1 MANIISEDHIE
12 QNIIKVFKEMGYR
25 HLNAFYGLKERLDE
39 RKTVIEPVLRERLIL
54 LNPTLPASAI
64 DTAVQKLTESR
75 ASQTAYHANVVLYD
89 LMKAGVTVD
98 VIQPN
103 GKTEPKTVRIIDFEN
118 TKNNDFLV
126 ISQLYIQGSLR
137 QRPDLIVFVNGLPL
151 IFIELKNSNVPVK
164 DAYDDNLTNYKK
176 FIPQL
181 FNHNALLILSNGI
194 ETKVGSITS
203 EWNHFFP
210 WLRPMAENEEPDLKR
225 IKEDGISLEYA
236 VRGLCEPVKFLDY
249 FQNFILYHTGS
260 AKIVA
265 KNHQFLGVNNVIES
279 FKNRLVHDAEN
290 TDTNNKGKLGV
301 FWHTQ
306 GSGKSF
312 SMVFLTKKIGYKFTG
327 NYTFL
332 IVTDRE
338 DLDGQI
344 KKNYYKAGVISE
356 KETKSQPASS
366 EALRTKL
373 QENHQYIFTLIHKF
387 RYEKGKTYPVLSNR
401 NDIIVIVDE
410 AHRTQYKDLADN
422 MRKGLPNAQF
432 LAFTGTPLLGSKKLT
447 NQWFGKLVSEYNF
460 KQSIEDGATVP
471 LFYQNRK
478 PKVNLQNDD
487 LNDEFAEIVTD
498 EELTDEQLEKLE
510 RDYAK
515 ELSVIRADDRLNTI
529 AEDIVKHF
537 PRRGYLG
544 KAMVISI
551 DKFTAVRMYDK
562 VKNLWD
568 IEIRKIKGEI
578 QAAKTEEE
586 KQELKNISTW
596 MKAVDMAVV
605 ISEEAGE
612 IEKFKKQDLDIE
624 KHRNR
629 LNSVDEDIEDKF
641 KDPKDSL
648 SMVFVCSM
656 WLTGFDAPTISTLYL
671 DKPMKDH
678 TLMQTIARANRTSD
692 YLIYG
697 KEKKN
702 GLVIDYYGVFR
713 NLKKAFASYGGGST
727 ESGGADFPIQEKSQ
741 LFVLLQQAID
751 ECTTYCKTLEIDLSK
766 ILTEN
771 VVFEKLGLFNEYAN
785 TILLKEEQKKL
796 FFVYE
801 NTVEALYE
809 ACRPEISQRKSEFRM
824 RDVIHYL
831 RNVIDGK
838 AEQSNIENAKRKVNQ
853 LLNESIISDGEK
865 NKSFEIKTQRRI
877 DLSKLD
883 IEILQKEFKEA
894 PYKNIEIADLKAF
907 IISKLEQMIAVNTT
921 RSSFAEKLAEII
933 RRYNE
938 GKTTSADNGGI
949 TPDDYFSELM
959 DFVNSMKEE
968 DLRAKREGLS
978 EEELEIFDLLK
989 KQDLQPE
996 EKEKVKDAAKT
1007 LLKRLREESPKVL
1020 VTDWFKDTQTKK
1032 QVENVINTI
1041 LNSYLPE
1048 SYTRPIY
1055 KEKCDNI
1062 FAHFYTQA
1070 IGGQQGRA

>member
-1 MANIISEDHIE
+1 MKNIITEDQIE
-12 QNIIKVFKEMGYR
+12 QNIIGVFKQMGYR
-25 HLNAFYGLKERLDE
+25 HKNAFHGISERPDE
-39 RKTVIEPVLRERLIL
+39 RKTVIESILRKQLLL
-54 LNPTLPASAI
+54 LNPTLPSSAI
-64 DTAVQKLTESR
+64 DSAVQKLTDSR
-75 ASQTAYHANVVLYD
+75 VSQTAIQANLILYD

-98 VIQPN
+98 VVQAN
-103 GKTEPKTVRIIDFEN
+103 GKTEPKNVKVIDFEEV
-118 TKNNDFLV
+118 TNNDFLV
-126 ISQLYIQGSLR
+126 ISQLYIQGVFR
-137 QRPDLIVFVNGLPL
+137 VRPDLIIYVNGLPL
-151 IFIELKNSNVPVK
+151 IFIELKNSDVPVR
-164 DAYDDNLTNYKK
+164 DAYDDNLTRYKQH
-176 FIPQL
+176 IPQL

-210 WLRPMAENEEPDLKR
+210 WLRPIAENEDPDLKR

-249 FQNFILYHTGS
+249 FQNFILFHTAS

-265 KNHQFLGVNNVIES
+265 KNHQFLGVNNVIEN
-279 FKNRLVHDAEN
+279 FKNRLVHDVEN
-290 TDTNNKGKLGV
+290 TDTDNKGKLGV

-356 KETKSQPASS
+356 KETKTQPASS
-366 EALRTKL
+366 EALRAQL

-387 RYEKGKTYPVLSNR
+387 RYDKGKAYPVLSTR

-410 AHRTQYKDLADN
+410 AHRTQYKDLAEN

-487 LNDEFAEIVTD
+487 LNDEFAEIVND
-498 EELTDEQLEKLE
+498 EKLSDEQLEKLE

-515 ELSVIRADDRLNTI
+515 ELSVIRAEDRLNTI

-568 IEIRKIKGEI
+568 EEIRKVRGEI
-578 QAAKTEEE
+578 QQAKTEEE
-586 KQELKNISTW
+586 KQELKNIIVW
-596 MKAVDMAVV
+596 MKALDMAVV

-612 IEKFKKQDLDIE
+612 DVKFQNQGLDIQ
-624 KHRNR
+624 KHRKR
-629 LNSVDEDIEDKF
+629 LNSVEEDIEEKF
-641 KDPKDSL
+641 KDPKDPL
-648 SMVFVCSM
+648 CLVFVCSM
-656 WLTGFDAPTISTLYL
+656 WLTGFDAPTISTLYF

-692 YLIYG
+692 YLIIG

-713 NLKKAFASYGGGST
+713 NLKKAFASYGGGTT
-727 ESGGADFPIQEKSQ
+727 EGGGEDFPIQEKSQ

-751 ECTTYCKTLEIDLSK
+751 DCVAYCKTLGIDLALILKEDMTFDK
-766 ILTEN
+766 I
-771 VVFEKLGLFNEYAN
+771 GLFSDFTNI
-785 TILLKEEQKKL
+785 ILLKDEQKKL
-796 FFVYE
+796 FFVYD

-809 ACRPEISQRKSEFRM
+809 ACRPDISQRRGEFRM

-838 AEQSNIENAKRKVNQ
+838 TPLNDIEQAKRKVSQ
-853 LLNESIISDGEK
+853 LLNESIVSYGDKPK
-865 NKSFEIKTQRRI
+865 NFEIKAWNRI

-883 IEILQKEFKEA
+883 VQKLKEEFKDA
-894 PYKNIEIADLKAF
+894 PYKNLEIADLKAF
-907 IISKLEQMIAVNTT
+907 INSKLEQMMAENTT
-921 RSSFAEKLAEII
+921 RTNFAEKLKEII
-933 RRYNE
+933 E
-938 GKTTSADNGGI
+938 
-949 TPDDYFSELM
+949 
-959 DFVNSMKEE
+959 
-968 DLRAKREGLS
+968 
-978 EEELEIFDLLK
+978 
-989 KQDLQPE
+989 
-996 EKEKVKDAAKT
+996 
-1007 LLKRLREESPKVL
+1007 
-1020 VTDWFKDTQTKK
+1020 
-1032 QVENVINTI
+1032 
-1041 LNSYLPE
+1041 
-1048 SYTRPIY
+1048 
-1055 KEKCDNI
+1055 
-1062 FAHFYTQA
+1062 
-1070 IGGQQGRA
+1070 

>member
-1 MANIISEDHIE
+1 MKNIITEDQIE
-12 QNIIKVFKEMGYR
+12 QNIIEVFKQMGYR
-25 HLNAFYGLKERLDE
+25 HINAFHGISERPDE
-39 RKTVIEPVLRERLIL
+39 RKTVIEPVLRERLLL
-54 LNPTLPASAI
+54 LNPTLPSSAI
-64 DTAVQKLTESR
+64 DSAVQKLTDSR
-75 ASQTAYHANVVLYD
+75 VSQTAIQANLILYD

-98 VIQPN
+98 VVQAN
-103 GKTEPKTVRIIDFEN
+103 GKTEPKNVKVIDFEEV
-118 TKNNDFLV
+118 TNNDFLV
-126 ISQLYIQGSLR
+126 ISQLYIQGVFR
-137 QRPDLIVFVNGLPL
+137 VRPDLIVFVNGLPL
-151 IFIELKNSNVPVK
+151 IFIELKNSDVPVR
-164 DAYDDNLTNYKK
+164 DAYDDNLTRYKQH
-176 FIPQL
+176 IPQL

-210 WLRPMAENEEPDLKR
+210 WLRPIAENEEPDLKR
-225 IKEDGISLEYA
+225 IKADGISLEYA
-236 VRGLCEPVKFLDY
+236 VRGLCEPLKFLDY
-249 FQNFILYHTGS
+249 FQNFILFHTAS

-265 KNHQFLGVNNVIES
+265 KNHQFLGVNNVIAN
-279 FKNRLVHDAEN
+279 FKNRLVHDVEN
-290 TDTNNKGKLGV
+290 TDINNKGKLGV

-356 KETKSQPASS
+356 KETKTQPASS
-366 EALRTKL
+366 EALRTQL

-387 RYEKGKTYPVLSNR
+387 RYDKGKTYPVLSTR

-410 AHRTQYKDLADN
+410 AHRTQYKDLAEN

-487 LNDEFAEIVTD
+487 LNDEFAEIVN
-498 EELTDEQLEKLE
+498 EEKLDDEQLEKLE

-515 ELSVIRADDRLNTI
+515 ELSVIRAEDRLNTI

-562 VKNLWD
+562 VKNLWEE
-568 IEIRKIKGEI
+568 EIRKVRGEI
-578 QAAKTEEE
+578 QQAKTEEE
-586 KQELKNISTW
+586 KQELKNIIVW
-596 MKAVDMAVV
+596 MKALDMAVV

-612 IEKFKKQDLDIE
+612 DIKFQNQGLEIQ
-624 KHRNR
+624 KHRRR
-629 LNSVDEDIEDKF
+629 LLSVEEDIEEKF
-641 KDPKDSL
+641 KDPKDPL
-648 SMVFVCSM
+648 CLVFVCSM

-692 YLIYG
+692 YLIID

-713 NLKKAFASYGGGST
+713 NLKKAFASYGGGTT
-727 ESGGADFPIQEKSQ
+727 EGGGEDFPIQEKSQ

-751 ECTTYCKTLEIDLSK
+751 DCVAYCKTLQIDLALILVEDTTFDK
-766 ILTEN
+766 I
-771 VVFEKLGLFNEYAN
+771 GLFSDFTNI
-785 TILLKEEQKKL
+785 ILLKDEQKKL
-796 FFVYE
+796 FFVYD

-809 ACRPEISQRKSEFRM
+809 ACRPDISQRRGEFRM

-838 AEQSNIENAKRKVNQ
+838 TPLNDIEQAKRKVSQ
-853 LLNESIISDGEK
+853 LLNESIVSYGDKTK
-865 NKSFEIKTQRRI
+865 NFEIKAWNRI
-877 DLSKLD
+877 DLSRLD
-883 IEILQKEFKEA
+883 IQKLKEEFKDA
-894 PYKNIEIADLKAF
+894 PYKNLEIADLKAF
-907 IISKLEQMIAVNTT
+907 INSKLEQMMAENTT
-921 RSSFAEKLAEII
+921 RTNFAEKLKEII
-933 RRYNE
+933 ERYNV
-938 GKTTSADNGGI
+938 GKS
-949 TPDDYFSELM
+949 TPEDYFADLI
-959 DFVNSMKEE
+959 DFYNNLKEE

-989 KQDLQPE
+989 KQDLQFE
-996 EKEKVKDAAKT
+996 EKEKVKNAAKT
-1007 LLKRLREESPKVL
+1007 LLKRLREETPKVL
-1020 VTDWFKDTQTKK
+1020 ITDWHKDTQTKK
-1032 QVENVINTI
+1032 QVEKVINDI
-1041 LNSYLPE
+1041 LNSYLPDT
-1048 SYTRPIY
+1048 YTRPIY

-1070 IGGQQGRA
+1070 VGGQFGRA

>member
-1 MANIISEDHIE
+1 MSNIISEDNIE
-12 QNIIKVFKEMGYR
+12 QSIIQVFLELGYR
-25 HLNAFYGLKERLDE
+25 HTNAFYGLKERPDE
-39 RKTVIEPVLRERLIL
+39 RKTVIEPVLKKRLML
-54 LNPTLPASAI
+54 LNPTLPTSAI
-64 DTAVQKLTESR
+64 DTAIQKLTESR
-75 ASQTAYHANVVLYD
+75 ASQTAFHANVVLYD
-89 LMKAGVTVD
+89 LMKAGVTVE
-98 VIQPN
+98 VFQPN
-103 GKTEPKTVRIIDFEN
+103 GKTEPKIVRVIDFDDF
-118 TKNNDFLV
+118 KNNDFLV
-126 ISQLYIQGSLR
+126 ISQLHIQGAFRL
-137 QRPDLIVFVNGLPL
+137 RPDLIVFVNGLPL

-164 DAYDDNLTNYKK
+164 DAYDDNLTRYKQ

-194 ETKVGSITS
+194 ETRVGSITS

-210 WLRPMAENEEPDLKR
+210 WLRPIAENEEPDLKR

-236 VRGLCEPVKFLDY
+236 VRGLCEKTKLLDY

-290 TDTNNKGKLGV
+290 TDANNKGKLGV

-312 SMVFLTKKIGYKFTG
+312 SMVFLTKKISYKFTG
-327 NYTFL
+327 NFTFL

-356 KETKSQPASS
+356 QENKSQPATS

-373 QENHQYIFTLIHKF
+373 QEKHQYIFTLIHKF
-387 RYEKGKTYPVLSNR
+387 RYDKGKTYPVLSNR

-410 AHRTQYKDLADN
+410 AHRSQYKDLADN

-487 LNDEFAEIVTD
+487 LNDEFEEIVTE

-510 RDYAK
+510 QDYAK

-612 IEKFKKQDLDIE
+612 DEKFKKQDLDIS
-624 KHRNR
+624 KHRKR
-629 LNSVDEDIEDKF
+629 LNSVIEDVEEKF

-648 SMVFVCSM
+648 SLVFVCSM

-692 YLIYG
+692 CLMYG
-697 KEKKN
+697 KEKTN
-702 GLVIDYYGVFR
+702 GLIVDYYGVFR

-727 ESGGADFPIQEKSQ
+727 ESGGADLPVQEKSH

-751 ECTTYCKTLEIDLSK
+751 DCVTYCQTLAIDLSK
-766 ILTEN
+766 ILTDQT
-771 VVFEKLGLFNEYAN
+771 VFEKVGLFSEFAN
-785 TILLKEEQKKL
+785 TIMEKEEQKKL
-796 FFVYE
+796 FFIYD
-801 NTVEALYE
+801 NTVESFYE
-809 ACRPEISQRKSEFRM
+809 ACRPEISKRKSEFEM

-831 RNVIDGK
+831 RKVMEGK
-838 AEQSNIENAKRKVNQ
+838 VELPNIENAKRKVNQ
-853 LLNESIISDGEK
+853 LLNESIISESDK
-865 NKSFEIKTQRRI
+865 TKSFEIKAWNRI

-883 IEILQKEFKEA
+883 IAKLQEEFKDA
-894 PYKNIEIADLKAF
+894 PYKNIEINDLKAF
-907 IISKLEQMIAVNTT
+907 ITGKLEQMMAENTT
-921 RSSFAEKLAEII
+921 RTNFAEKLRAII
-933 RRYNE
+933 QHYNE
-938 GKTTSADNGGI
+938 GKS
-949 TPDDYFSELM
+949 TPEDYFSDLM
-959 DFVNSMKEE
+959 EFVNSMKEE

-996 EKEKVKDAAKT
+996 EKERVKDAAKT
-1007 LLKRLREESPKVL
+1007 LLKRLREETPKVL
-1020 VTDWFKDTQTKK
+1020 ITDWFKDTQTKK
-1032 QVENVINTI
+1032 QVEEVINTI
-1041 LNSYLPE
+1041 LNSYLPD

-1070 IGGQQGRA
+1070 IGGQFGRA

>member
-1 MANIISEDHIE
+1 MANIITEDQIE

-25 HLNAFYGLKERLDE
+25 HKNAYYGISERPDE

-54 LNPTLPASAI
+54 LNPNLPTSAI
-64 DTAVQKLTESR
+64 DIAIQKLSESR
-75 ASQTAYHANVVLYD
+75 VSQTAFHANVVLYD

-98 VIQPN
+98 VVQPN
-103 GKTEPKTVRIIDFEN
+103 GKTEPKTVRIIDFEHI
-118 TKNNDFLV
+118 KNNDFLV
-126 ISQLYIQGSLR
+126 ISQFWIQGVFRL
-137 QRPDLIVFVNGLPL
+137 RPDLIVFVNGLPL
-151 IFIELKNSNVPVK
+151 IFIELKNSNIPVK
-164 DAYDDNLTNYKK
+164 EAYDDNLTRYKQH
-176 FIPQL
+176 IPQL

-210 WLRPMAENEEPDLKR
+210 WLRPIAENEEPDLKR

-249 FQNFILYHTGS
+249 FQNFILFHTGS

-265 KNHQFLGVNNVIES
+265 KNHQFLGVNNVVES

-290 TDTNNKGKLGV
+290 TDANNKGKLGV

-338 DLDGQI
+338 DLDKQI

-387 RYEKGKTYPVLSNR
+387 RYDKGKAYPVLSTR

-410 AHRTQYKDLADN
+410 AHRTQYKDLAEN

-487 LNDEFAEIVTD
+487 LNDEFAEIVNE
-498 EELTDEQLEKLE
+498 EELTEEQLEKLE
-510 RDYAK
+510 REYAK

-562 VKNLWD
+562 VKHLWD

-586 KQELKNISTW
+586 KQELKNISAW

-612 IEKFKKQDLDIE
+612 IEKFQKQDLDIE
-624 KHRNR
+624 KHRKR
-629 LNSVDEDIEDKF
+629 LNSVEEDIEDKF
-641 KDPKDSL
+641 KDPKDPL
-648 SMVFVCSM
+648 CLVFVCSM

-692 YLIYG
+692 FLINN

-702 GLVIDYYGVFR
+702 GLVVDYYGVFR

-727 ESGGADFPIQEKSQ
+727 EGGGEDLPIQEKSQ

-751 ECTTYCKTLEIDLSK
+751 ACVEYCKTFDIDLSK
-766 ILTEN
+766 ILAEN
-771 VVFEKLGLFNEYAN
+771 IVFEKIGLFSEFAN
-785 TILLKEEQKKL
+785 VILQTEEQKKQ
-796 FFVYE
+796 FFVYD

-809 ACRPEISQRKSEFRM
+809 ACRPEISQRREEFRM

-853 LLNESIISDGEK
+853 LLNESIVSDGDK
-865 NKSFEIKTQRRI
+865 TKSFEIKAWNRI

-883 IEILQKEFKEA
+883 VAKLQEEFKDA

-907 IISKLEQMIAVNTT
+907 ISNKLEQMMADNTT
-921 RSSFAEKLAEII
+921 RTNFAEKLQEII
-933 RRYNE
+933 QRYNE
-938 GKTTSADNGGI
+938 GKS
-949 TPDDYFSELM
+949 TPEDYFSDLM
-959 DFVNSMKEE
+959 DFVSSLKEE

-996 EKEKVKDAAKT
+996 EKERVKDAAKT
-1007 LLKRLREESPKVL
+1007 LLKRLRDETPKVL
-1020 VTDWFKDTQTKK
+1020 ITDWYKDTQTKK

-1070 IGGQQGRA
+1070 IGGQFGRA

>member
-1 MANIISEDHIE
+1 MKNIITEDQIE
-12 QNIIKVFKEMGYR
+12 QNIIEVFKQMGYR
-25 HLNAFYGLKERLDE
+25 HINAFYGISERPDE
-39 RKTVIEPVLRERLIL
+39 RKTVIEPVLRERLLL
-54 LNPTLPASAI
+54 LNPTLPSSAI
-64 DTAVQKLTESR
+64 DSAVQKLTDSR
-75 ASQTAYHANVVLYD
+75 VSQTAIQANLILYD

-98 VIQPN
+98 VVQAN
-103 GKTEPKTVRIIDFEN
+103 GKTEPKNVKVIDFEEV
-118 TKNNDFLV
+118 TNNDFLV
-126 ISQLYIQGSLR
+126 ISQLYIQGVFR
-137 QRPDLIVFVNGLPL
+137 VRPDLIVFVNGLPL
-151 IFIELKNSNVPVK
+151 IFIELKNSDVPVR
-164 DAYDDNLTNYKK
+164 DAYDDNLTRYKQH
-176 FIPQL
+176 IPQL

-210 WLRPMAENEEPDLKR
+210 WLRPIAENEEPDLKR
-225 IKEDGISLEYA
+225 IKADGISLEYA
-236 VRGLCEPVKFLDY
+236 VRGLCEPLKFLDY
-249 FQNFILYHTGS
+249 FQNFILFHTAS

-265 KNHQFLGVNNVIES
+265 KNHQFLGVNNVIAN
-279 FKNRLVHDAEN
+279 FKNRLVHDVEN
-290 TDTNNKGKLGV
+290 TDINNKGKLGV

-356 KETKSQPASS
+356 KETKTQPASS
-366 EALRTKL
+366 EALRTQL

-387 RYEKGKTYPVLSNR
+387 RYDKGKTYPVLSTR

-410 AHRTQYKDLADN
+410 AHRTQYKDLAEN

-487 LNDEFAEIVTD
+487 LNDEFAEIVN
-498 EELTDEQLEKLE
+498 EEKLDDEQLEKLE

-515 ELSVIRADDRLNTI
+515 ELSVIRAEDRLNTI

-568 IEIRKIKGEI
+568 EEIRKVRGEI
-578 QAAKTEEE
+578 QQAKTEEE
-586 KQELKNISTW
+586 KQELKNIIVW
-596 MKAVDMAVV
+596 MKALDMAVV

-612 IEKFKKQDLDIE
+612 DIKFQNQGLEIQ
-624 KHRNR
+624 KHRRR
-629 LNSVDEDIEDKF
+629 LLSVEEDIEEKF
-641 KDPKDSL
+641 KDPKDPL
-648 SMVFVCSM
+648 CLVFVCSM

-692 YLIYG
+692 YLIID

-713 NLKKAFASYGGGST
+713 NLKKAFASYGGGTT
-727 ESGGADFPIQEKSQ
+727 EGGGEDFPIQEKSQ

-751 ECTTYCKTLEIDLSK
+751 DCVAYCKTLQIDLALILVEDTTFDK
-766 ILTEN
+766 I
-771 VVFEKLGLFNEYAN
+771 GLFSDFTNI
-785 TILLKEEQKKL
+785 ILLKDEQKKL
-796 FFVYE
+796 FFVYD

-809 ACRPEISQRKSEFRM
+809 ACRPDISQRRGEFRM

-838 AEQSNIENAKRKVNQ
+838 TPLNDIEQAKRKVSQ
-853 LLNESIISDGEK
+853 LLNESIVSYGDK
-865 NKSFEIKTQRRI
+865 TRNFEIKAWNRI
-877 DLSKLD
+877 DLSRLD
-883 IEILQKEFKEA
+883 IQKLKEEFKDA
-894 PYKNIEIADLKAF
+894 PYKNLEIADLKAF
-907 IISKLEQMIAVNTT
+907 INSKLEQMMAENTT
-921 RSSFAEKLAEII
+921 RTNFAEKLKEII
-933 RRYNE
+933 ERYNV
-938 GKTTSADNGGI
+938 GKS
-949 TPDDYFSELM
+949 TPEDYFADLI
-959 DFVNSMKEE
+959 DFYNNLKEE

-989 KQDLQPE
+989 KQDLQFE
-996 EKEKVKDAAKT
+996 EKEKVKNAAKT
-1007 LLKRLREESPKVL
+1007 LLKRLREETPKVL
-1020 VTDWFKDTQTKK
+1020 ITDWHKDTQTKK
-1032 QVENVINTI
+1032 QVEKVINDI
-1041 LNSYLPE
+1041 LNSYLPDT
-1048 SYTRPIY
+1048 YTRPIY

-1070 IGGQQGRA
+1070 VGGQFGRA

>member
-1 MANIISEDHIE
+1 MKNIITEDQIE
-12 QNIIKVFKEMGYR
+12 QNIIEVFKQMGYR
-25 HLNAFYGLKERLDE
+25 HINAFHGISERPDE
-39 RKTVIEPVLRERLIL
+39 RKTVIEPLLRERLLL
-54 LNPTLPASAI
+54 LNPTLPSSAI
-64 DTAVQKLTESR
+64 DSAVQKLTDSR
-75 ASQTAYHANVVLYD
+75 VSQTAIQANLILYD

-98 VIQPN
+98 VVQAN
-103 GKTEPKTVRIIDFEN
+103 GKTEPKNVKVIDFEEV
-118 TKNNDFLV
+118 TNNDFLV
-126 ISQLYIQGSLR
+126 ISQLYIQGVFR
-137 QRPDLIVFVNGLPL
+137 VRPDLIVFVNGLPL
-151 IFIELKNSNVPVK
+151 IFIELKNSDVPVR
-164 DAYDDNLTNYKK
+164 DAYDDNLTRYKQH
-176 FIPQL
+176 IPQL

-210 WLRPMAENEEPDLKR
+210 WLRPIAENEEPDLKR
-225 IKEDGISLEYA
+225 IKADGISLEYA
-236 VRGLCEPVKFLDY
+236 VRGLCEPLKFLDY
-249 FQNFILYHTGS
+249 FQNFILFHTAS

-265 KNHQFLGVNNVIES
+265 KNHQFLGVNNVIAN
-279 FKNRLVHDAEN
+279 FKNRLVHDVEN
-290 TDTNNKGKLGV
+290 TDINNKGKLGV

-356 KETKSQPASS
+356 KETKTQPASS
-366 EALRTKL
+366 EALRTQL

-387 RYEKGKTYPVLSNR
+387 RYDKGKTYPVLSTR

-410 AHRTQYKDLADN
+410 AHRTQYKDLAEN

-487 LNDEFAEIVTD
+487 LNDEFAEIVN
-498 EELTDEQLEKLE
+498 EEKLDDEQLEKLE

-515 ELSVIRADDRLNTI
+515 ELSVIRAEDRLNTI

-568 IEIRKIKGEI
+568 EEIRKVRGEI
-578 QAAKTEEE
+578 QQAKTEEE
-586 KQELKNISTW
+586 KQELKNIIVW
-596 MKAVDMAVV
+596 MKALDMAVV

-612 IEKFKKQDLDIE
+612 DIKFQNQGLEIQ
-624 KHRNR
+624 KHRRR
-629 LNSVDEDIEDKF
+629 LLSVEEDIEEKF
-641 KDPKDSL
+641 KDPKDPL
-648 SMVFVCSM
+648 CLVFVCSM

-692 YLIYG
+692 YLIIG

-713 NLKKAFASYGGGST
+713 NLKKAFASYGGGTT
-727 ESGGADFPIQEKSQ
+727 EGGGEDFPIQEKSQ

-751 ECTTYCKTLEIDLSK
+751 DCVAYCKTLQIDLALILVEDTTFDK
-766 ILTEN
+766 I
-771 VVFEKLGLFNEYAN
+771 GLFSDFTNI
-785 TILLKEEQKKL
+785 ILLKDEQKKL
-796 FFVYE
+796 FFVYD

-809 ACRPEISQRKSEFRM
+809 ACRPDISQRRGEFRM

-838 AEQSNIENAKRKVNQ
+838 TPLNDIEQAKRKVSQ
-853 LLNESIISDGEK
+853 LLNESIVSYGDK
-865 NKSFEIKTQRRI
+865 TKSFEIKAWNRI

-883 IEILQKEFKEA
+883 VQKLKEEFKDA
-894 PYKNIEIADLKAF
+894 PYKNLEIADLKAF
-907 IISKLEQMIAVNTT
+907 INSKLEQMMAENTT
-921 RSSFAEKLAEII
+921 RTNFAEKLKEII
-933 RRYNE
+933 ERYNV
-938 GKTTSADNGGI
+938 GKS
-949 TPDDYFSELM
+949 TPEDYFADLI
-959 DFVNSMKEE
+959 DFYNNLKEE

-989 KQDLQPE
+989 KQDLQFE
-996 EKEKVKDAAKT
+996 EKEKVKNAAKT
-1007 LLKRLREESPKVL
+1007 LLKRLREETPKVL
-1020 VTDWFKDTQTKK
+1020 ITDWHKDTQTKK
-1032 QVENVINTI
+1032 QVEKVINDI
-1041 LNSYLPE
+1041 LNSYLPDT
-1048 SYTRPIY
+1048 YTRPIY

-1070 IGGQQGRA
+1070 VGGQFGRAYQ